1 MAIDHETELTGVVE
15 GLKQTNN
22 IIRYKRI
29 PATLENLRITLSL
42 NPLALHFSGHGIEN
56 NRENFGK
63 DSILLRDA
71 GNMLVFEDHEGYAQM
86 LSEKMLHQLLESS
99 GTKLEFVFVASCYS

>member
-1 MAIDHETELTGVVE
+1 MFSSPLILRYKDGESDIKTKTLMPIDHETELVGVVE

-22 IIRYKRI
+22 LIRYKRI

-56 NRENFGK
+56 NKENFGK
-63 DSILLRDA
+63 DSILLKDA
-71 GNMLVFEDHEGYAQM
+71 GNMLVFEDHEGYA
-86 LSEKMLHQLLESS
+86 
-99 GTKLEFVFVASCYS
+99 